1 MANTY
6 YTLKH
11 KTCDCPLWPTKVKI
25 TGKYRIREDD
35 KSAYFTGAECEIVR
49 NLHLPKKKRNKEL
62 EMFCYC
68 NYADCPCLKD
78 FEKEIKVP

>member
-1 MANTY
+1 MSF

-11 KTCDCPLWPTKVKI
+11 KTMQCPLWPTKVRI

-49 NLHLPKKKRNKEL
+49 NLHLPKMKKNKNLEL
-62 EMFCYC
+62 YAYC
-68 NYADCPCLKD
+68 NYNNCPCLKD
-78 FEKEIKVP
+78 FPKDITLL